1 MQCTAEATVQQ
12 RAVHHVLHDGMHHVM
27 HGAMHCGGHRRAA
40 CTAEATVE
48 QRAVQVRNERAGLAQ
63 RARLAQ
69 SCHVVSH
76 LWGEA
81 GMP

>member
-1 MQCTAEATVQQ
+1 MGGGEGEGVLAQLAVFVLGVRRVAE
-12 RAVHHVLHDGMHHVM
+12 
-27 HGAMHCGGHRRAA
+27 
-40 CTAEATVE
+40 EATVE